1 MTKNT
6 LRDKIYLA
14 ALLHDIGKFYQRADI
29 AGVSNSKVL
38 SESIK
43 NSESVY
49 CPQFNGNYSHKH
61 VLWTAQFIDD
71 LGTHLKKIAGE
82 TDYSLEHLAGK
93 HHRPTNFY
101 EEIIQLADHLSSG
114 LDRSEGMPSDDFKGW
129 DKFKKVRMY
138 SVFES
143 LMKQENL
150 DKWEYQLPLKSIQFT
165 NDFFPEKTFNEEP
178 DYNALW
184 KNFVGELKFIQTDS
198 YRVFAE
204 SLYFLLLKYTGN
216 IVSSTVNLPDVS
228 LFDHLKTTA
237 AIATCLFDVAE
248 AKNINRI
255 EDLRKIEKPLLLIG
269 GDVSGIQS
277 YIYDIVSKSAAKN
290 LKGRSFYIQL
300 LVETI
305 IRKIINELGLFGS
318 HTIYSS
324 GGGFYLLAA
333 NTDEVKQKLA
343 ALSTEISE
351 SLLREHG
358 TALYLAIDWQEISI
372 DNIKQKKINEPWH
385 LLIEKM
391 NRKKRQRY
399 KNKLSEQYDY
409 FFEPK
414 GTGGELD
421 RDALTGEEFLENE
434 KKIDYQVG
442 DGGHKEFI
450 KPYTE
455 QQIKLGRI
463 LKQAQFWVSSDEQ
476 LSYINSKYAVEIC
489 DLGIFHY
496 FLPQEALKLAESKL
510 RDAKG
515 KVRILNMN
523 DTNFLDVNLG
533 VNNIYG
539 FNMYGGNDFPAAD
552 DGSPLT
558 FDELSGAG
566 DFKRLGFLR
575 MDVDNLG
582 MIFSKGFTDKKCTF
596 SRYSALSRSL
606 DYFFKG
612 YINTIWEKE
621 EYCKSSFIIYSGGDD
636 LFLVGRWDKLIK
648 MAEEIR
654 TQFGLWTC
662 QNPHLSIS
670 GGLAV
675 VPDKFPVL
683 KAAQQA
689 AGAEHQ
695 AKNHQLKP
703 AGMDKNAF
711 TILNV
716 PLNWDV
722 EYPLVK
728 KLKNNIKVLL
738 EEKENRL
745 PRSLS
750 SKLQS
755 HFANAKIKNGE
766 ITKLNVLWMMAY
778 DFTRLADSVK
788 KSDPEAKQFV
798 IDVKDWVFTNN
809 HPDFKKN
816 TSKYHVFEIINLAT
830 RWAELELRTN
840 KK

>member
-1 MTKNT
+1 MTNNT

-14 ALLHDIGKFYQRADI
+14 ALLHDIGKFYQRADV
-29 AGVSNSKVL
+29 AGVENSKIL

-43 NSESVY
+43 KSESVY
-49 CPQFNGNYSHKH
+49 CPQFKGNYSHKH

-71 LGTHLKKIAGE
+71 LGTHLKKISGE
-82 TDYSLEHLAGK
+82 TEYSLEHLAGK
-93 HHRPTNFY
+93 HHHPSNFY
-101 EEIIQLADHLSSG
+101 EEIIQFADHLSSG
-114 LDRSEGMPSDDFKGW
+114 LDRADGMPPDDYKGW

-143 LMKQENL
+143 LMKQDNF
-150 DKWEYQLPLKSIQFT
+150 DHWEYQLPLESIQFK
-165 NDFFPEKTFNEEP
+165 DQFFPEKSFTDEP
-178 DYNALW
+178 DYNTLW

-237 AIATCLFDVAE
+237 AIATCLYDVAE

-305 IRKIINELGLFGS
+305 IQKIINELGLFGS

-333 NTDEVKQKLA
+333 NNDEVKQKLA
-343 ALSTEISE
+343 ALSNEISE

-358 TALYLAIDWQEISI
+358 TALYLAIDWHEISI
-372 DNIKQKKINEPWH
+372 ENIKQKKINESWR

-399 KNKLSEQYDY
+399 KNQLTEQYNY
-409 FFEPK
+409 FFEAK
-414 GTGGELD
+414 GTGGELE

-434 KKIDYQVG
+434 KKIVYQTDDNG
-442 DGGHKEFI
+442 RKEFI

-463 LKQAQFWVSSDEQ
+463 LKQAQFWISSHEQ
-476 LSYINSKYAVEIC
+476 LTYIDSKYAVEVC

-496 FLPQEALKLAESKL
+496 FLPEEALKLVESKM

-523 DTNFLDVNLG
+523 SANFLDVRMG
-533 VNNIYG
+533 INNIYG
-539 FNMYGGNDFPAAD
+539 FNMYGGNDFPADD

-558 FDELSGAG
+558 FDELAG
-566 DFKRLGFLR
+566 DGDLKRLGFLR

-596 SRYSALSRSL
+596 SRYSTLSRRL

-612 YINTIWEKE
+612 YINTIWERE
-621 EYCKSSFIIYSGGDD
+621 EYCKSTFIIYSGGDD
-636 LFLVGRWDKLIK
+636 LFLVGRWDKLIE
-648 MAEEIR
+648 MAEEIKN
-654 TQFGLWTC
+654 QFRLWTC
-662 QNPHLSIS
+662 QIPHISIS

-675 VPDKFPVL
+675 VPHKFSVL

-689 AGAEHQ
+689 ANAEHE
-695 AKNHQLKP
+695 AKNHQLKT
-703 AGMDKNAF
+703 GKDKNAF
-711 TILNV
+711 TVLNV

-728 KLKNNIKVLL
+728 NLKNSIKSLL
-738 EEKENRL
+738 KENRL
-745 PRSLS
+745 PRSFV
-750 SKLQS
+750 SKLQA
-755 HFANAKIKNGE
+755 HFANARIKNGE

-788 KSDPEAKQFV
+788 KNDPEAGRFV

-809 HPDFKKN
+809 HPGFDKKSSN
-816 TSKYHVFEIINLAT
+816 YHVFELINLAT

>member
-14 ALLHDIGKFYQRADI
+14 ALLHDIGKFYQRADV
-29 AGVSNSKVL
+29 AGVANSKIL
-38 SESIK
+38 CESIK

-71 LGTHLKKIAGE
+71 LGTHLKKISGE
-82 TDYSLEHLAGK
+82 TEYSLEHLAGK
-93 HHRPTNFY
+93 HHHPSNFY

-114 LDRSEGMPSDDFKGW
+114 LDRAEGMPTEDYKGW

-143 LMKQENL
+143 LMKQEDL
-150 DKWEYQLPLKSIQFT
+150 DHWEYQLPLESIQFK
-165 NDFFPEKTFNEEP
+165 NQFFPEKSFTEEP
-178 DYNALW
+178 DYKTLW

-237 AIATCLFDVAE
+237 AISTCLYDVAE

-269 GDVSGIQS
+269 GDVSGIQN

-305 IRKIINELGLFGS
+305 IQKIINELGLFGS

-343 ALSTEISE
+343 ILGTEISE
-351 SLLREHG
+351 SLLKEHG

-372 DNIKQKKINEPWH
+372 ENIKQKKINESWR

-399 KNKLSEQYDY
+399 KNQLTEQYNY
-409 FFEPK
+409 FFEAK
-414 GTGGELD
+414 GTGGELE

-434 KKIDYQVG
+434 KKIVYQTDDSG
-442 DGGHKEFI
+442 QKEFI

-463 LKQAQFWVSSDEQ
+463 LKQAQFWISSDEQ
-476 LSYINSKYAVEIC
+476 LSYIDSKYAVEVC

-496 FLPQEALKLAESKL
+496 FLPEEALKLVESKMH
-510 RDAKG
+510 DSKG

-523 DTNFLDVNLG
+523 GANFLDVRKG
-533 VNNIYG
+533 INNIYG
-539 FNMYGGNDFPAAD
+539 FNMYGGNDFPAAE

-558 FDELSGAG
+558 FDELSGVG
-566 DFKRLGFLR
+566 DLKRLGFLR

-582 MIFSKGFTDKKCTF
+582 MIFSKGFTDEKCTF

-621 EYCKSSFIIYSGGDD
+621 EYCKSTFIIYSGGDD
-636 LFLVGRWDKLIK
+636 LFLVGRWDRLIE

-654 TQFGLWTC
+654 NQFSMWTC
-662 QNPHLSIS
+662 LNPHLSIS

-683 KAAQQA
+683 KAAKMA
-689 AGAEHQ
+689 EGAEHD
-695 AKNHQLKP
+695 AKNHQLKN
-703 AGMDKNAF
+703 GKDKNAF
-711 TILNV
+711 TVLNV

-728 KLKNNIKVLL
+728 KLKNTIKDFLT
-738 EEKENRL
+738 EDKL
-745 PRSLS
+745 PRSFA
-750 SKLQS
+750 SKLQA
-755 HFANAKIKNGE
+755 HFANARIKNGE

-788 KSDPEAKQFV
+788 KSDPEAGRFV
-798 IDVKDWVFTNN
+798 IDVKEWVFTNR
-809 HPDFKKN
+809 HPDYNKEL
-816 TSKYHVFEIINLAT
+816 SKYHVFELINLAT

-840 KK
+840 N

>member
-1 MTKNT
+1 MTNNT

-14 ALLHDIGKFYQRADI
+14 ALLHDIGKFYQRADV
-29 AGVSNSKVL
+29 AGVANSKIL

-49 CPQFNGNYSHKH
+49 CPQFKGNYSHKH

-71 LGTHLKKIAGE
+71 LGTHLKKITGE
-82 TDYSLEHLAGK
+82 TEYSLEHLAGK
-93 HHRPTNFY
+93 HHHPSNFY

-114 LDRSEGMPSDDFKGW
+114 LDRAEGMPTDDLKGW

-150 DKWEYQLPLKSIQFT
+150 DQCEYQLPLESIQFK
-165 NDFFPEKTFNEEP
+165 NNFFPEKSFTDEP
-178 DYNALW
+178 DYYSLW

-216 IVSSTVNLPDVS
+216 IVSSTLNLPDVS

-237 AIATCLFDVAE
+237 AIATCLYDIAE
-248 AKNINRI
+248 TKNINRI
-255 EDLRKIEKPLLLIG
+255 EDLRKVEKPLLLIG

-305 IRKIINELGLFGS
+305 IQKIINELGLFGS
-318 HTIYSS
+318 NTIYSS

-343 ALSTEISE
+343 VLGAEISE

-372 DNIKQKKINEPWH
+372 ENIKQKKINESWR

-399 KNKLSEQYDY
+399 KNQLSFQYDY
-409 FFEPK
+409 FFEAK
-414 GTGGELD
+414 GAGGELE

-434 KKIDYQVG
+434 NKIVYQVG
-442 DGGHKEFI
+442 DSGLKEFI

-463 LKQAQFWVSSDEQ
+463 LKQAQFWISSNEQ
-476 LSYINSKYAVEIC
+476 LSYINTKYAIEVC

-496 FLPQEALKLAESKL
+496 FLPEDELKLVKSKL

-523 DTNFLDVNLG
+523 GANFLDVNKG

-539 FNMYGGNDFPAAD
+539 FNLYGGNDFPAAD

-558 FDELSGAG
+558 FDELSGEG

-582 MIFSKGFTDKKCTF
+582 MIFSKGFTDEKCTF

-621 EYCKSSFIIYSGGDD
+621 EYCKTTFIIYSGGDD
-636 LFLVGRWDKLIK
+636 LFLVGRWDKLIE
-648 MAEEIR
+648 MAEDIR
-654 TQFGLWTC
+654 NQFRLWTC
-662 QNPHLSIS
+662 KNPHLSIS

-695 AKNHQLKP
+695 AKNHLLKT
-703 AGMDKNAF
+703 GVDKNAF
-711 TILNV
+711 TVLNV

-728 KLKNNIKVLL
+728 NLKNIIKNLL
-738 EEKENRL
+738 EENRL
-745 PRSLS
+745 PKSFS
-750 SKLQS
+750 SKLQA
-755 HFANAKIKNGE
+755 HFANARIKNGE

-788 KSDPEAKQFV
+788 KSDPEARQFV
-798 IDVKDWVFTNN
+798 IDVKDWVFTNK
-809 HPDFKKN
+809 HPDIEKN
-816 TSKYHVFEIINLAT
+816 SSQYHVFELINLAT